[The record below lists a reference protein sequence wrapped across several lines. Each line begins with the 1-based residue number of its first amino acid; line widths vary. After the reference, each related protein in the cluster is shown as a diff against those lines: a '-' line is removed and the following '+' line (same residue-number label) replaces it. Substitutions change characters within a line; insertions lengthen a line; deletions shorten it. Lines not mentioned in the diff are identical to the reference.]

1 MQGVHAARV
10 IDQGKAKVVRDGKTC
25 ISLGS
30 IHSHEDG
37 DRSVLVRAAKAK
49 GKKANMFC
57 AQRAGET
64 WILAVRVTDGST
76 ELRID
81 VSSLPSVARLA
92 WLVAVDSLC
101 TCTVHCA
108 VQHGCC
114 QEAGAKGNSR
124 QQPRG
129 RAVRIHDR
137 ESREL

>member
-81 VSSLPSVARLA
+81 VFQLTCATAQGFPFERDSKPRLLLSSGSSSSST
-92 WLVAVDSLC
+92 LVLVL
-101 TCTVHCA
+101 
-108 VQHGCC
+108 
-114 QEAGAKGNSR
+114 R
-124 QQPRG
+124 
-129 RAVRIHDR
+129 
-137 ESREL
+137 